1 MFEFLQRAWKLVSD
15 IQITAIAVTIGAIG
29 TKFCGDSFWAVLFL
43 SYAAVFFDTGTKW
56 VAISKRYYSDTTQC
70 DITEVRWT
78 QVIKGILGEAWGPN
92 YLNSRGLARIPEKIV
107 TYTIVI
113 AICHAAGKWLPV
125 LDFAGIGLNPATVF
139 PASASISVFLVELSS
154 INENLKEMGQTGIA
168 DMLSRIV
175 SAVANKITPRI

>member
-1 MFEFLQRAWKLVSD
+1 MSD

-43 SYAAVFFDTGTKW
+43 SYFSVFADTATKW
-56 VAISKRYYSDTTQC
+56 VAITKRYYV
-70 DITEVRWT
+70 DITGCTLLEVRGM

-125 LDFAGIGLNPATVF
+125 LEFAGISLNPATVF

-168 DMLSRIV
+168 DMLSKIV
-175 SAVANKITPRI
+175 SAVANRITPRI